1 MRIHLAVLAVLAVS
15 VPAGAQSL
23 SRIVNVEARR
33 TTSLN
38 GKWRAIVDPYE
49 NGYYDFRLQPS
60 KDGYFLDA
68 KPKDKSDLLEYDFD
82 TSGQLEV
89 PGDWNTQR
97 ESLFFYEGTVWYR
110 QRFDYPS
117 KPGTRLFLY
126 FGAANYEAL
135 VYLNG
140 EKLGVPERSSLSRQ
154 SKRHR

>member
-1 MRIHLAVLAVLAVS
+1 MGDNWRQDENYILQFWLCVAVCA
-15 VPAGAQSL
+15 PAEAQSP
-23 SRIVNVEARR
+23 SRIANVEARR

-68 KPKDKSDLLEYDFD
+68 KPKDKSDLVEYDFD
-82 TSGQLEV
+82 TSGQLDV

-110 QRFDYPS
+110 KTFDYPEAS
-117 KPGTRLFLY
+117 PVRACSSISAPPTTKP
-126 FGAANYEAL
+126 
-135 VYLNG
+135 
-140 EKLGVPERSSLSRQ
+140 SST
-154 SKRHR
+154 

>member
-68 KPKDKSDLLEYDFD
+68 KPKDKSDLLEYNFD
-82 TSGQLEV
+82 TSGQLDV
-89 PGDWNTQR
+89 PGDSGGPKNTR
-97 ESLFFYEGTVWYR
+97 KTCIGI
-110 QRFDYPS
+110 
-117 KPGTRLFLY
+117 
-126 FGAANYEAL
+126 
-135 VYLNG
+135 
-140 EKLGVPERSSLSRQ
+140 RSGC
-154 SKRHR
+154 